1 MMGSGKP
8 PERFAAVVWAA
19 VFVLSA
25 APAALA
31 AVVMLDASSQIVALD
46 QNTSG
51 LNNAILLSQ
60 PGGPSCTVAASGNAS
75 FGSLPAEFYDSA
87 VAGYVDNAGLLQYA
101 AMPMNGPA
109 VPLAGTHFNY
119 ALITDN
125 LGDNVGNT
133 GTCMITQK
141 VLSTMV
147 GGGDIFA
154 GSTTPAQTGVAQLSN
169 ANAAIFNIGT
179 TPAHFTITVTG
190 QAFYAPGKEYGS
202 VVVQYRDATNGI
214 SYDSLPIGQTR
225 DYFGFRPRV
234 FITDF
239 DGQTSDDS
247 GLLTVAHSL
256 VIPEP
261 ATAMLA
267 GFSFVLPLLHRRR
280 RTLGTN
286 KHFAP

>member
-1 MMGSGKP
+1 MSIGWTQ
-8 PERFAAVVWAA
+8 R
-19 VFVLSA
+19 SA
-25 APAALA
+25 SA
-31 AVVMLDASSQIVALD
+31 AVVMLDASSQVVALD

-51 LNNAILLSQ
+51 LNNCILLNQ
-60 PGGPSCTVAASGNAS
+60 AGPACTVGASGNAS
-75 FGSLPAEFYDSA
+75 FGSLPGEFYDSA

-101 AMPMNGPA
+101 PLPMNGPA
-109 VPLAGTHFNY
+109 VPISGTHFNY

-133 GTCMITQK
+133 GTCTITQK
-141 VLSTMV
+141 VLATMV

-154 GSTTPAQTGVAQLSN
+154 GSTTPAQTGVAQLSF

-179 TPAHFTITVTG
+179 TPAHFSITVTG

-214 SYDSLPIGQTR
+214 SYDALPIGQTR

-247 GLLTVAHSL
+247 GMLTVTHAP
-256 VIPEP
+256 VVPEP
-261 ATAMLA
+261 ATAMLV
-267 GFSFVLPLLHRRR
+267 GVSVVLPLLHRRR
-280 RTLGTN
+280 RSLGTLR
-286 KHFAP
+286 PLPS

>member
-1 MMGSGKP
+1 MGRWRSPG
-8 PERFAAVVWAA
+8 RFAAVVWAA
-19 VFVLSA
+19 SLVISV
-25 APAALA
+25 APAGSA
-31 AVVMLDASSQIVALD
+31 AVVMLDPASQVVALD

-51 LNNAILLSQ
+51 LNNSILLSQ

-75 FGSLPAEFYDSA
+75 FGSLPGEFYNSA

-101 AMPMNGPA
+101 SLPMNGA
-109 VPLAGTHFNY
+109 TVPLTGTHFNY

-133 GTCMITQK
+133 GTCTITQK
-141 VLSTMV
+141 VLSTMI
-147 GGGDIFA
+147 GGGDIIA

-169 ANAAIFNIGT
+169 ANAAVFNIGT

-202 VVVQYRDATNGI
+202 VVVQFRDPGNGI

-239 DGQTSDDS
+239 DGQTSDNS
-247 GLLTVAHSL
+247 GLLTVEHTL
-256 VIPEP
+256 VVPEP
-261 ATAMLA
+261 GAATLAGVAMLFA
-267 GFSFVLPLLHRRR
+267 LVRRSR
-280 RTLGTN
+280 
-286 KHFAP
+286 K